1 MKNPIT
7 GEKNSHYVSNEKE
20 WKALP
25 YEGVYIKTLYKFIE
39 GGSTVLIKMNP
50 NCSFPLHNHL
60 ADEEVYVIEGEVKV
74 GKYQLSKGD
83 YLFTPEGTI
92 HAPFTREGCI
102 LFART
107 SSALEFLKKD
117 STKQ

>member
-1 MKNPIT
+1 MKNPIAD
-7 GEKNSHYVSNEKE
+7 EKKSHYVSNEKE

-25 YEGVYIKTLYKFIE
+25 FEGVYIKTLYKFKE

-50 NCSFPLHNHL
+50 HTAFPLHNHV
-60 ADEEVYVIEGEVKV
+60 ADEEVYVLEGEVKV

-83 YLFTPEGTI
+83 YLFTPESTI

-107 SSALEFLKKD
+107 SSPLEFLKKE
-117 STKQ
+117 SPKH